1 MLFICIG
8 FICKKLYSIWGIHIL
23 LNFFLI
29 YIWYNSLL
37 RVCNSKGLTNV
48 STTTATKQNSHMAPK
63 IPSAPSWSTPPHTPA
78 SDNHWSAFHPFSF
91 AFFRMSYKWIH
102 AICSFGDLA
111 SFIVKYSL
119 YSTGHDSLL
128 LSFILLLMFPPLW
141 LLRALSSWLLWSLDM
156 SPPFFEH
163 FLSFWHHRLVLAYF
177 VVSLFQFE
185 NPSSIFQ
192 RAVYTW
198 KIHSSRPDGL
208 SSKKGSWG
216 DSYSS
221 PAGPKKEERWRAS
234 LTRRHWG
241 GRSEG
246 LRADVGSLCNLG
258 WRRAHAN
265 IDIMHLRL
273 LWVLVTSPNSI
284 VCESLPRIFMT
295 LSLGCPLY
303 PRMPSYCLCTTV
315 LLLPAIG
322 SHIRVFVVMDWTN
335 QWLSHHITKDEE
347 PLDICLKLYLNIF

>member
-48 STTTATKQNSHMAPK
+48 STTTAMKQNSHMAPK
-63 IPSAPSWSTPPHTPA
+63 IPSVPSWSTPPRTPA
-78 SDNHWSAFHPFSF
+78 SDSHWSAFHLFSF
-91 AFFRMSYKWIH
+91 AFFRMSCKWIH
-102 AICSFGDLA
+102 TICSFGDLA

-128 LSFILLLMFPPLW
+128 LSFILLLMFPPFGCWELFRVGSYDPW
-141 LLRALSSWLLWSLDM
+141 TC
-156 SPPFFEH
+156 PHH
-163 FLSFWHHRLVLAYF
+163 FLSTSFL
-177 VVSLFQFE
+177 SGLFCSFLSQFE

-246 LRADVGSLCNLG
+246 LPADVGSLCNLG

-322 SHIRVFVVMDWTN
+322 SHIRVLVVMDWTS

-347 PLDICLKLYLNIF
+347 PLDICLKLYLNMF